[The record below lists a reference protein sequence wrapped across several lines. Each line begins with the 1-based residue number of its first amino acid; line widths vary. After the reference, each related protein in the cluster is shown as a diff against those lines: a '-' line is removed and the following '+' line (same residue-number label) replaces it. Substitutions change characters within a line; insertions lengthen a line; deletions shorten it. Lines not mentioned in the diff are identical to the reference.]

1 MSDSEIIKNLNIK
14 ENELKKYVILRVYKD
29 SKKKKNN
36 NNFNTFRRLPKNEM
50 FRIRI
55 VRNMNIIEIVMIV

>member
-29 SKKKKNN
+29 SKKKK
-36 NNFNTFRRLPKNEM
+36 
-50 FRIRI
+50 
-55 VRNMNIIEIVMIV
+55 IIIILIPLDACQKMKCSGYA

>member
-29 SKKKKNN
+29 SKKKK
-36 NNFNTFRRLPKNEM
+36 
-50 FRIRI
+50 
-55 VRNMNIIEIVMIV
+55 